1 MLGGVTAA
9 EAKSSKSAKYD
20 LVIVGAGCGGLVCAI
35 HAAELGLKPLLLEKM
50 PMPAGNAIYAAGFLL
65 GLNTS
70 FQKAKNVPAD
80 TAEAFYDDMMKVS
93 QQKAVPALTHT
104 VVDNC
109 TRLLE
114 WLHSYCGINFL
125 TGNKLAWPQ
134 LYRSHLVTGELKPG
148 GAQLVMTLLN
158 KAKAMGV
165 EVRTST
171 KVVELIAD
179 PKTGGVAGAKV
190 KTKGVVSEVY
200 AKYGVVLATG
210 GFSANQALVTQYIGS
225 AGAKMPIRGSRIVA
239 GENIVLTAPFLP
251 KVVNVDQFHCGPIY
265 GPTGANPLN
274 IVNNGVCVNRQG
286 VRFTDEGQTYVQMSR
301 DVASMT
307 PDNWA
312 FMVCDQKT
320 HDMPILK
327 NDWESYARTKAPVYT
342 GQTLE
347 EAAKAAGID
356 AKTLQKTV
364 EDFNKAVAGGD
375 AGKLTPPNTRD
386 KAPVIDTAPF
396 YIVPFQ
402 GGMTATFGGPLIN
415 TEGEVLDTENHPV
428 GNLYAI
434 GNAAGG
440 LFYDNYVGG
449 AQLTAAGVFGM
460 IVAEHV
466 KALKSGKAA

>member
-114 WLHSYCGINFL
+114 WL
-125 TGNKLAWPQ
+125 
-134 LYRSHLVTGELKPG
+134 
-148 GAQLVMTLLN
+148 VMTLLN
-158 KAKAMGV
+158 KAKAIGV

-402 GGMTATFGGPLIN
+402 GGMTANFGGPLIN

>member
-1 MLGGVTAA
+1 M
-9 EAKSSKSAKYD
+9 
-20 LVIVGAGCGGLVCAI
+20 
-35 HAAELGLKPLLLEKM
+35 
-50 PMPAGNAIYAAGFLL
+50 
-65 GLNTS
+65 
-70 FQKAKNVPAD
+70 
-80 TAEAFYDDMMKVS
+80 
-93 QQKAVPALTHT
+93 
-104 VVDNC
+104 
-109 TRLLE
+109 
-114 WLHSYCGINFL
+114 
-125 TGNKLAWPQ
+125 
-134 LYRSHLVTGELKPG
+134 
-148 GAQLVMTLLN
+148 
-158 KAKAMGV
+158 
-165 EVRTST
+165 
-171 KVVELIAD
+171 
-179 PKTGGVAGAKV
+179 
-190 KTKGVVSEVY
+190 
-200 AKYGVVLATG
+200 
-210 GFSANQALVTQYIGS
+210 
-225 AGAKMPIRGSRIVA
+225 
-239 GENIVLTAPFLP
+239 
-251 KVVNVDQFHCGPIY
+251 
-265 GPTGANPLN
+265 
-274 IVNNGVCVNRQG
+274 
-286 VRFTDEGQTYVQMSR
+286 QMSR

-347 EAAKAAGID
+347 EAA
-356 AKTLQKTV
+356 
-364 EDFNKAVAGGD
+364 
-375 AGKLTPPNTRD
+375 